1 MNLMEVPE
9 VLKKKV
15 RPRRAHE
22 QRNRKKITMS
32 KPRYRRQLNCR
43 SRKQNCRKPL
53 KNRRRQPREKRKNAR
68 KWRKELSK
76 RNLEKVTL
84 TWDLILSSLLPT
96 ITKRT
101 ILMTLILMG

>member
-1 MNLMEVPE
+1 MEVPE

-15 RPRRAHE
+15 RPRRPRRAHE
-22 QRNRKKITMS
+22 QRNRRKITMS
-32 KPRYRRQLNCR
+32 KPRYRRQLNCP

-53 KNRRRQPREKRKNAR
+53 KSPRRQPREKRKIAR
-68 KWRKELSK
+68 KLRKDLSK